1 MAGSDPEK
9 WVPDTK
15 ETADHSLPYIVA
27 QAKFDGGLDNDRYA
41 PEKLRDLRSLA
52 LRKITVKVDPAAFA
66 TLTINVPPS
75 RLTATLDDGHALR
88 AFVDSMLGFPGRPMS
103 RADVD
108 RKFKSNVSKRWP
120 QEHTD
125 TMLQALWALDRTDDL
140 SSVLNKFAFQ
150 T

>member
-1 MAGSDPEK
+1 MP
-9 WVPDTK
+9 
-15 ETADHSLPYIVA
+15 
-27 QAKFDGGLDNDRYA
+27 
-41 PEKLRDLRSLA
+41 
-52 LRKITVKVDPAAFA
+52 
-66 TLTINVPPS
+66 
-75 RLTATLDDGHALR
+75 
-88 AFVDSMLGFPGRPMS
+88 GFPGRPVS

-125 TMLQALWALDRTDDL
+125 TVLQALRALDRTDDL